1 MQKNV
6 KKAIALLLSA
16 AMTVSFTGTAAGAD
30 SLSQCPAA
38 DSSGVTSEQSAAQI
52 SGTDTPSTIIMDGA
66 DTELSGAG
74 QSGETFEEKNV
85 TAKVECPSYQE
96 AYERMIALKDKEAY
110 QEGVL
115 WTNFTPYGKDSPTN
129 ETAYWFNGGPVKGAR
144 GGVGC
149 AAFVFILSDTA
160 FGTLPARVTDF
171 GQFSYEDIKVGD
183 ILRLNNTH
191 FVIVL
196 EKSATGVI
204 VAEGNYNKSVHW
216 GRALSKA
223 EAEAAN
229 FIVTR
234 YPEGFTSPDEETA
247 DETVQNGTAGSLNWE
262 LTKGGTLTI
271 SGEGEIPNY
280 GADNRPGWETDG
292 YPSVKAINIGK
303 GITKIGD
310 YAFYQSTAMN
320 VLIAD
325 TVTEIGNQAFQE
337 SKLLGVTIPGKTV
350 SIGDDAFRSCENLT
364 SVSVSEG
371 LQTIGQRAFQAC
383 QSLQYIDFPKT
394 IRSVGAGAF
403 VSCQNMVSV
412 RFAPGTD
419 DVTMGDNTFSQCWRL
434 SVVALPEKLTAI
446 SNGMFDSCQAL
457 TELYIPAS
465 VEKLGDDPTGSPFI
479 GAKVLWTIYFGGT
492 QSEWDSMVNTKPVI
506 QANFTQAGTK
516 VECNA
521 EYKNPFAADPD
532 DPGDLVTDE
541 DNPCKD
547 GHTGVA
553 DENGNCTVCGKP
565 FDESEKPGET
575 EPDAHKHAWGTEW
588 AKNETHHWHDCGA
601 TDCPITDQAEKDGYA
616 EHDYG
621 SWTVDVNAAAYTDG
635 SRHRDCSVCG
645 YRQSERIPATGGSSS
660 GGSSGDSWGSGGSS
674 GGYWGSGSSSSGSSG
689 GSSAGSAG
697 TTAPDTATPDPAP
710 GEPDPVPGTPDPAP
724 DTDNPTAPDTTVSA
738 PDNTVVTNASENA
751 DGTFTN
757 PSGTVL
763 TNSIVETQDGAKY
776 ITDDAGKKITGTVVT
791 ASDGTMYC
799 TKGDGKIAQNQSIT
813 LSGKKYF
820 AKEDG
825 AVAKGEFCE
834 TPYGNTVYAK
844 ADGTLATGMTVTAG
858 GKKYYAKTSGAIAKK
873 GLFTTEKGNTVYAR
887 ADGTLAVNKIVS
899 VNDRKYYAKASGAIA
914 KNTFTTIAKGIK
926 VYSDA
931 DGVIVVNKI
940 FKVKGKRYFAK
951 KNGRIA
957 VKTWV
962 TVGSRKYYC
971 NADGQ
976 ITKTKA
982 AV

>member
-1 MQKNV
+1 M
-6 KKAIALLLSA
+6 
-16 AMTVSFTGTAAGAD
+16 
-30 SLSQCPAA
+30 
-38 DSSGVTSEQSAAQI
+38 
-52 SGTDTPSTIIMDGA
+52 
-66 DTELSGAG
+66 
-74 QSGETFEEKNV
+74 
-85 TAKVECPSYQE
+85 
-96 AYERMIALKDKEAY
+96 
-110 QEGVL
+110 
-115 WTNFTPYGKDSPTN
+115 
-129 ETAYWFNGGPVKGAR
+129 
-144 GGVGC
+144 
-149 AAFVFILSDTA
+149 
-160 FGTLPARVTDF
+160 
-171 GQFSYEDIKVGD
+171 GD

-247 DETVQNGTAGSLNWE
+247 DETVQNGTEGSLNWE

-292 YPSVKAINIGK
+292 YPSVKAINIEK

-350 SIGDDAFRSCENLT
+350 SIGNDAFHSCENLT

-371 LQTIGQRAFQAC
+371 LEIIGDNAFRAC
-383 QSLQYIDFPKT
+383 KSLQYIDFPKT
-394 IRSVGAGAF
+394 IRSVGVGAF
-403 VSCQNMVSV
+403 MDCQNMVSV
-412 RFAPGTD
+412 RFAPGTG
-419 DVTMGDNTFSQCWRL
+419 DVTMGAYTFSRCWYVSL
-434 SVVALPEKLTAI
+434 VVLPEKLTAL
-446 SNGMFDSCQAL
+446 SDGMFASCL
-457 TELYIPAS
+457 LIRNLYIPAS
-465 VEKLGDDPTGSPFI
+465 VKALYEENNPTSPF
-479 GAKVLWTIYFGGT
+479 LNTPLQTISFGGT
-492 QSEWDSMVNTKPVI
+492 QSDWEKMMNKTI
-506 QANFTQAGTK
+506 QANLKETK
-516 VECNA
+516 VEYNA
-521 EYKNPFAADPD
+521 KNPFAADPD
-532 DPGDLVTDE
+532 DSSDLVKD
-541 DNPCKD
+541 DPCKD

-660 GGSSGDSWGSGGSS
+660 GGSSGGSWGSGGSS

-697 TTAPDTATPDPAP
+697 TTAPDTA
-710 GEPDPVPGTPDPAP
+710 TPDPAP

-962 TVGSRKYYC
+962 TVGNRKYYC